1 MAHPIRERLTL
12 ASQRLKEAGYP
23 DSAADVEAVL
33 APGGWTML
41 RASAGSSAASS
52 KGSSNLSITTGQDIK
67 GALKAA
73 ADEIGVTLSS
83 VAEDGFR
90 ALVEGCWAP
99 PGAADRVVLPSSQK
113 SGGRTV
119 LNLAIPETLREQ
131 VRAMLPTLSTQA
143 GYEVTEPRLALIW
156 TMEEL
161 GVEPPAGAQSLK
173 LVIRKSLRDHL
184 VSAAGRLGVDL
195 QSVLEDG
202 IRALDD
208 GSWEMPRPQRVA
220 SRPAE
225 MTAKLTVPVG
235 NSLLVRLH
243 EMAPEVSDRLEYKVY
258 PGTIAL
264 AILKDR
270 LGEPAE

>member
-41 RASAGSSAASS
+41 RAAAGSSPSSS
-52 KGSSNLSITTGQDIK
+52 KGASNLSITTGQDIK

-73 ADEIGVTLSS
+73 ADEIGVTLSA

-90 ALVEGCWAP
+90 ALVEGRWAP
-99 PGAADRVVLPSSQK
+99 PGVADRVVLPSSQK
-113 SGGRTV
+113 AGGRTV
-119 LNLAIPETLREQ
+119 LNLSIPESLRER
-131 VRAMLPTLSTQA
+131 VRAMLPTLSAEA

-161 GVEPPAGAQSLK
+161 GVEPPAGAQGMK
-173 LVIRKSLRDHL
+173 FVIRKSLRDHL
-184 VSAAGRLGVDL
+184 VSEADRQSLGL
-195 QSVLEDG
+195 QEVLEGG
-202 IRALDD
+202 IRALVD
-208 GSWEMPRPQRVA
+208 GSWEMPRPQRAA
-220 SRPAE
+220 SRPEETA
-225 MTAKLTVPVG
+225 AKLTVPVD
-235 NSLLVRLH
+235 NDLLVRLH
-243 EMAPEVSDRLEYKVY
+243 EMAPEISDRMDYRVY

-264 AILKDR
+264 AILRNR

>member
-41 RASAGSSAASS
+41 RTSAGASSASS
-52 KGSSNLSITTGQDIK
+52 KSRNLPITTVADIK

-90 ALVEGCWAP
+90 AVVEGRWAP
-99 PGAADRVVLPSSQK
+99 PAAADRVRVPSVDK
-113 SGGRTV
+113 AGGRTV
-119 LNLAIPETLREQ
+119 LNLAIPEDLREQ
-131 VRAMLPTLSTQA
+131 VRGMLPALSEAA
-143 GYEVTEPRLALIW
+143 GYKVTEPQLALAW

-161 GVEPPAGAQSLK
+161 GVEPVGAQSMK

-184 VSAAGRLGVDL
+184 LAEADRLGLDL
-195 QSVLEDG
+195 QELVESG
-202 IRALDD
+202 IRALAD
-208 GSWEMPRPQRVA
+208 GSWEMPRPVRAA

-225 MTAKLTVPVG
+225 TTAKLTVPVG
-235 NSLLVRLH
+235 SDLLTRLY
-243 EMAPEVSDRLEYKVY
+243 EMAPEISDRMDYKVY

-264 AILKDR
+264 AILKNR

>member
-12 ASQRLKEAGYP
+12 ASKRLKEAGYP

-41 RASAGSSAASS
+41 RAAAGSSPSQSRGA
-52 KGSSNLSITTGQDIK
+52 SNLPITTGQDIK

-90 ALVEGCWAP
+90 ALVEGRWTP

-113 SGGRTV
+113 AGGRTV
-119 LNLAIPETLREQ
+119 LNLSIPETLREQ
-131 VRAMLPTLSTQA
+131 VRAMLPTLSDQA

-161 GVEPPAGAQSLK
+161 GVEPPAGSQALK
-173 LVIRKSLRDHL
+173 FVIRKSLRDHL
-184 VSAAGRLGVDL
+184 VAEAERQGLDL
-195 QSVLEDG
+195 QEVLEDG
-202 IRALDD
+202 IRALVD
-208 GSWEMPRPQRVA
+208 GSWEMPRPQRAA

-225 MTAKLTVPVG
+225 TTAKLTVPVDTG
-235 NSLLVRLH
+235 LLARLH
-243 EMAPEVSDRLEYKVY
+243 ELAPEISDRMGYKVY

-264 AILKDR
+264 AVLKNR